1 MEYISFRKHIT
12 LSHSVFTHCKI
23 LTWYHRASFNR
34 CQSSWIIGKI
44 CSLPLILNSPSFSS
58 NFNPCTDTNYLLSPH
73 SIPVTQQEQLL
84 AMATTNELFD
94 PAIWGDELQLSNS
107 ILACFVGFHHSYQVW
122 DEIHSHFH
130 ALVLAKSTQ
139 FHLEIWMMKNG
150 ASSTS
155 EFFCIKPLVDSLFA
169 IRNPVFYLVATILR
183 LVLEASMT
191 NTFHYDCYWSCRA
204 SQWGKSSD
212 FLF

>member
-1 MEYISFRKHIT
+1 MANPNFAQNLRTICNQHRSVAHVCRSLEMNRQQFNKYLSGQIYPSKHNLSRICKFFKLDESQLCLSRKEFVRLVADSPGTTENSGIGE
-12 LSHSVFTHCKI
+12 VE
-23 LTWYHRASFNR
+23 
-34 CQSSWIIGKI
+34 QIIN
-44 CSLPLILNSPSFSS
+44 SLPN
-58 NFNPCTDTNYLLSPH
+58 
-73 SIPVTQQEQLL
+73 VTESL
-84 AMATTNELFD
+84 ARYE
-94 PAIWGDELQLSNS
+94 G
-107 ILACFVGFHHSYQVW
+107 YYY
-122 DEIHSHFH
+122 SHFH